1 MGTVMLRCTTKF
13 VGMNQNGNSTRNAGM
28 NIRTITR
35 MVAPLPVR
43 SSMTQSFI
51 EAGSRPP

>member
-1 MGTVMLRCTTKF
+1 
-13 VGMNQNGNSTRNAGM
+13 MNQNGNSTTNAGM

-43 SSMTQSFI
+43 SLTTQSFI